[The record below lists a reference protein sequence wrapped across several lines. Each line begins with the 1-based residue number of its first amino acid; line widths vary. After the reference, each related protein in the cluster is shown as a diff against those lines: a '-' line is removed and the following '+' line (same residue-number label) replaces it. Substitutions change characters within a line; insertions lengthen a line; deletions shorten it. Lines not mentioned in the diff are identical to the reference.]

1 MMLVTAATLV
11 APVMAQTTTP
21 AGAKK
26 AEAEEVMVLSPF
38 EVKAEEDNGY
48 VATETLAGTRIRTD
62 LKDVASAISVVTKE
76 FMRDIGAE
84 PAFHTLRIDFH
95 SRKISGR

>member
-1 MMLVTAATLV
+1 MKTNRTLVLALIAAGATWPSLHAQTAAP
-11 APVMAQTTTP
+11 ASPV
-21 AGAKK
+21 AKK
-26 AEAEEVMVLSPF
+26 QEAEEVLVLSPF

-76 FMRDIGAE
+76 FMRDIGATDNS
-84 PAFHTLRIDFH
+84 TLL
-95 SRKISGR
+95 